1 MKQNRIRMFV
11 TLVFVVTCGYLLSGC
26 LANTSGG
33 GSGLPS
39 PNKAGTATNKVP
51 GK

>member
-1 MKQNRIRMFV
+1 MFV

-26 LANTSGG
+26 LSSNSAG
-33 GSGLPS
+33 GSNLPK
-39 PNKAGTATNKVP
+39 PDKAGTATNKVP